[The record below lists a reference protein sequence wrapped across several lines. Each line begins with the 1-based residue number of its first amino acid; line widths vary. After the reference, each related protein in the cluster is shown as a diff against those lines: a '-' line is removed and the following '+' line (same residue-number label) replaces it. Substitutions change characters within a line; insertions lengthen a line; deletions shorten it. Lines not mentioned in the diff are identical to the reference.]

1 MHEIYWRLDAISRRE
16 NLSREFKAS
25 LHGLKLEKKVGEE
38 DKKPLPLSEDQEEAL
53 EIALKRAQKRKS
65 LEYVRGN

>member
-16 NLSREFKAS
+16 NLSREFKAR

-53 EIALKRAQKRKS
+53 EIALKSAQKRKS